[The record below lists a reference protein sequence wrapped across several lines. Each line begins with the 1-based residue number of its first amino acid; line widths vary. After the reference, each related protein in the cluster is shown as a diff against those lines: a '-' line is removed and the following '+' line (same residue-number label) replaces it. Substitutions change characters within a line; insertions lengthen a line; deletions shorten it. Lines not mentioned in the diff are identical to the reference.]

1 MIYVYQLLLLALSCL
16 WFSSLPLPFS
26 DGFCVK
32 YFSVKHSLGFP
43 VVSSTVSYSPHT
55 HLSALQLSAQSGSW
69 RVRIKFFY
77 FFIFSMF
84 VFHPQLSSS
93 LLTGTT
99 GELTPGYPSSLVV
112 DLFCLS
118 LDSGWQEFTIV
129 QLQPQFRQILYVQP
143 HGEQDR
149 RIFSAFFSPCVLNN
163 VLDQC
168 WSLPCIP

>member
-1 MIYVYQLLLLALSCL
+1 MSTSFFCWLSLAFGFHHYPSPFLMAFVLNPFQLNLAWVFLLFLLLCL
-16 WFSSLPLPFS
+16 IVFTHIYQHYSFLL
-26 DGFCVK
+26 K
-32 YFSVKHSLGFP
+32 
-43 VVSSTVSYSPHT
+43 VV
-55 HLSALQLSAQSGSW
+55 AGESGLN
-69 RVRIKFFY
+69 
-77 FFIFSMF
+77 FFIFYLFISSMF

-93 LLTGTT
+93 FLMGTT

-163 VLDQC
+163 ALDQC
-168 WSLPCIP
+168 